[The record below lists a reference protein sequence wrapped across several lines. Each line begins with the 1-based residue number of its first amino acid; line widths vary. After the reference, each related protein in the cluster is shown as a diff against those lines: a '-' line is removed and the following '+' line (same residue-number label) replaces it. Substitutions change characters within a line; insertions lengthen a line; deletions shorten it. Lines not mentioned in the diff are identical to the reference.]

1 MNKDLF
7 QFELN
12 VDQVNLVLAGLGKLP
27 LELSFDLFAAIRG
40 AVIQKQQSKAAN
52 IEAARPM
59 GELFEEEEAKVG
71 LTD

>member
-1 MNKDLF
+1 MNKDMF

-27 LELSFDLFAAIRG
+27 LELSFDLFSAIRN
-40 AVIQKQQSKAAN
+40 AVIKKEQSKNAPK
-52 IEAARPM
+52 PM

-71 LTD
+71 MTE

>member
-40 AVIQKQQSKAAN
+40 AVIQKQQSQAQPK
-52 IEAARPM
+52 PM
-59 GELFEEEEAKVG
+59 GELFTEEESKIGMTE
-71 LTD
+71 

>member
-40 AVIQKQQSKAAN
+40 AVIQKQQSQAQPKS
-52 IEAARPM
+52 M
-59 GELFEEEEAKVG
+59 GELFDEEESKIGMTE
-71 LTD
+71 